1 MGKELIDANERYLSG
16 VYEAVAEQKRQGV
29 SRKQVL
35 VPAADLLGPDVRL
48 DEVYADAHQ
57 ANLEWAWDEV

>member
-1 MGKELIDANERYLSG
+1 VR
-16 VYEAVAEQKRQGV
+16 
-29 SRKQVL
+29 
-35 VPAADLLGPDVRL
+35 AADLLGPDVRL